1 MPTPLF
7 QKGNP
12 GKPKG
17 AKNKLT
23 KTVRETVLEVFN
35 KLQEDDGPASLGN
48 WAKKEPTEF
57 YRIAA
62 KLIPTDIKADVKT
75 VQKITLNVVRANTNT
90 STSDP
95 SPEPGTGTEGGE
107 AV

>member
-17 AKNKLT
+17 AKNKFT
-23 KTVRETVLEVFN
+23 KTVKETVLEVFN
-35 KLQEDDGPASLGN
+35 TLQEEDGPASLRN
-48 WAKKEPTEF
+48 WAVDQPTEF
-57 YRIAA
+57 YKIAA

-75 VQKITLNVVRANTNT
+75 TSKIALQIVRANNHPD
-90 STSDP
+90 SSNP
-95 SPEPGTGTEGGE
+95 SPEPTDGTE
-107 AV
+107 